1 MKNPK
6 KLTYNERKIVHS
18 WGLDPD
24 NWRREKVADGYLLLR
39 NALTNEPRQVPAR
52 IKGR

>member
-6 KLTYNERKIVHS
+6 KLTYNERLIVAS

-24 NWRREKVADGYLLLR
+24 KWRREKVVDGCLLLR
-39 NALTNEPRQVPAR
+39 HAETNEPRKIPAM
-52 IKGR
+52 IKSK